1 MPDASD
7 RRYYS
12 APSRGHASEQVASL
26 QKQKQ
31 RRPRQQRRAVS
42 GYAMKLCTVGACCI
56 CVLFYEEMKNMLG
69 VNRAQQRV
77 VENGK
82 PASKQRPKGARQASH
97 ASERKAPRLTFD
109 QVVEQASRGLGLVNN
124 GTSNSC
130 GLAGRSNVSFM
141 IVGDWGHHPGTIP
154 SLGLS
159 SAGRFCGHVGTQ
171 RAGSSHRKGHRPTII
186 PVKRSAHCR
195 QEGKELFIPASSWTK
210 PLNEKE
216 LVRQKIGVATPLAD
230 FGW

>member
-141 IVGDWGHHPGTIP
+141 IVGDWGHHPGYQNQLYMMQREVMQGMKMHAEGAKGA
-154 SLGLS
+154 SLECIVSTGDQ
-159 SAGRFCGHVGTQ
+159 VI
-171 RAGSSHRKGHRPTII
+171 RK
-186 PVKRSAHCR
+186 
-195 QEGKELFIPASSWTK
+195 
-210 PLNEKE
+210 
-216 LVRQKIGVATPLAD
+216 
-230 FGW
+230 

>member
-1 MPDASD
+1 
-7 RRYYS
+7 
-12 APSRGHASEQVASL
+12 
-26 QKQKQ
+26 
-31 RRPRQQRRAVS
+31 
-42 GYAMKLCTVGACCI
+42 MKLCTVGACCI

-141 IVGDWGHHPGTIP
+141 IVGDWGHHPGYQNQLYMMQREVMQGMKMHAEGAKGA
-154 SLGLS
+154 SLECIVSTGDQ
-159 SAGRFCGHVGTQ
+159 VI
-171 RAGSSHRKGHRPTII
+171 RK
-186 PVKRSAHCR
+186 
-195 QEGKELFIPASSWTK
+195 
-210 PLNEKE
+210 
-216 LVRQKIGVATPLAD
+216 
-230 FGW
+230 